1 MEEVSI
7 TGPKPPAKA
16 SGSLFVG
23 YGLTNWRVLDFENGF
38 SIHNALQTNFL
49 ENVDGPLELNHSSVT
64 KLGNVYFDSIS
75 RV

>member
-16 SGSLFVG
+16 SGSPFVG
-23 YGLTNWRVLDFENGF
+23 YGLTNWRVLDSENSF
-38 SIHNALQTNFL
+38 SVHNALQTNFL
-49 ENVDGPLELNHSSVT
+49 ENVDVPLDLSHSSVT
-64 KLGNVYFDSIS
+64 KLGDAYFDSIS